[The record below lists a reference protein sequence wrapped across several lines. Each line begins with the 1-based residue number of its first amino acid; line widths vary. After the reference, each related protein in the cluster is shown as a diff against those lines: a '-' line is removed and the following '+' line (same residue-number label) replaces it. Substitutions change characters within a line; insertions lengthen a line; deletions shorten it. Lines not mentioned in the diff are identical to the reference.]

1 MDLSNQDLR
10 FLAASDPP
18 ELFLQIPT
26 ILVSIDSDP
35 PEGPRVPFQMWWGI
49 QISQAPSQIPTIW
62 ASMDSHGPQ
71 EPRFDIFELT
81 QTLQGVLE
89 SHFKFDRK
97 FNFLKLFCKPQQY
110 WYPWTSPGSQQPGIN
125 IFELP
130 QTLRGILGSHFK
142 FGGKFNFFCGFTK
155 PNNMNV
161 FGPPWTSATKIW
173 LFRADSGPLKDRRV
187 PFQILGEIN
196 LFNFF
201 THPNNVM

>member
-1 MDLSNQDLR
+1 MDSHGPQQPRFEIFSCLR
-10 FLAASDPP
+10 PSRTF
-18 ELFLQIPT
+18 FLQIPT

-142 FGGKFNFFCGFTK
+142 FGGKFNFFLISSQNQTK
-155 PNNMNV
+155 WVSTDSPRPCQPR
-161 FGPPWTSATKIW
+161 FKI
-173 LFRADSGPLKDRRV
+173 LEL
-187 PFQILGEIN
+187 
-196 LFNFF
+196 
-201 THPNNVM
+201 T

>member
-1 MDLSNQDLR
+1 
-10 FLAASDPP
+10 
-18 ELFLQIPT
+18 
-26 ILVSIDSDP
+26 
-35 PEGPRVPFQMWWGI
+35 
-49 QISQAPSQIPTIW
+49 
-62 ASMDSHGPQ
+62 MDSHGPQ

-173 LFRADSGPLKDRRV
+173 LFRADSGPLEDRRV

-196 LFNFF
+196 PFNFF
-201 THPNNVM
+201 AHPNNVSAWGRWPEEPISTLSMDSPGPQQPKLNIYELTGPSEGPRVPFQIKQEFEFIISFKKPFNMGDY

>member
-1 MDLSNQDLR
+1 
-10 FLAASDPP
+10 
-18 ELFLQIPT
+18 
-26 ILVSIDSDP
+26 
-35 PEGPRVPFQMWWGI
+35 MWWGI

-130 QTLRGILGSHFK
+130 QPLRGILGSHFK
-142 FGGKFNFFCGFTK
+142 FGRKFN
-155 PNNMNV
+155 PE
-161 FGPPWTSATKIW
+161 GP
-173 LFRADSGPLKDRRV
+173 RV
-187 PFQILGEIN
+187 PIQIWQEIN
-196 LFNFF
+196 FF
-201 THPNNVM
+201 LISSQNPTKWVSTDSPRPCQPRFKILELT

>member
-1 MDLSNQDLR
+1 
-10 FLAASDPP
+10 
-18 ELFLQIPT
+18 
-26 ILVSIDSDP
+26 
-35 PEGPRVPFQMWWGI
+35 
-49 QISQAPSQIPTIW
+49 
-62 ASMDSHGPQ
+62 MDSHGPQ

-89 SHFKFDRK
+89 AHFKFDRK

-161 FGPPWTSATKIW
+161 FGPPWTSATKI
-173 LFRADSGPLKDRRV
+173 
-187 PFQILGEIN
+187 
-196 LFNFF
+196 
-201 THPNNVM
+201 